1 MPAVN
6 MSQSSGVTV
15 QDYLFDTSM
24 GIGWFAG
31 SANIT
36 GLALLVILTVMVI
49 CSHRA
54 VRKSG
59 YFEVSPLRSGCL
71 SGCCWVRLCFW
82 LL

>member
-1 MPAVN
+1 M
-6 MSQSSGVTV
+6 

-36 GLALLVILTVMVI
+36 GLALLVILTIMVI

-59 YFEVSPLRSGCL
+59 YFEVSPSPRL
-71 SGCCWVRLCFW
+71 SLDAPGLELKASDSPPPP
-82 LL
+82 LLMVSVPSR